1 MKVAD
6 ILSAKGSRVSI
17 VRPSETIITL
27 ANRLQAERVGAMIVS
42 EDGKK
47 IDGIISERDVTH
59 GVAEHGADLLNLH
72 VAELMTRG
80 VITCSPSDTIADI
93 ARKMTLHRVRHLP
106 VQANGELIGIVSIG
120 DVLKYRLDEME
131 MEANVLRDYAI
142 ARA

>member
-6 ILSAKGSRVSI
+6 ILREKGTKVRI
-17 VRPSETIITL
+17 VRPTETIVML

-59 GVAEHGADLLNLH
+59 GVAEHGAHLLNLR
-72 VAELMTRG
+72 VADLMTRG
-80 VITCSPSDTIADI
+80 VITCSPGDAIADI
-93 ARKMTLHRVRHLP
+93 ARKMTQHRVRHLP
-106 VQANGELIGIVSIG
+106 VQDKGELVGIVSIG